1 MKLPLSR
8 FAPSPSLDSL
18 CESGGRRPQRTQAKR
33 RMRGL
38 AALARGHWPWTRQFH
53 MQQMKQCGLD
63 H

>member
-18 CESGGRRPQRTQAKR
+18 HETGGRRPQR
-33 RMRGL
+33 GG
-38 AALARGHWPWTRQFH
+38 AALARGLWRWPRQFH
-53 MQQMKQCGLD
+53 TLQMKQCGVY